1 MVLIKSLP
9 KEPVPPVI
17 RIVFSLNIVSIS
29 LKTLMNHILTNKTLE
44 SCKKN
49 VIGRENAG
57 FTDIDT
63 CGEKLELYLLP

>member
-1 MVLIKSLP
+1 
-9 KEPVPPVI
+9 
-17 RIVFSLNIVSIS
+17 
-29 LKTLMNHILTNKTLE
+29 MNHILTNKTLE